1 MNKKF
6 WVLVLAI
13 CVLLPITLSAEVVD
27 LSIGGTAQY
36 GVAAGNVGDEVG
48 EQLVDLENYRFGAEA
63 RVKLLILEASDIAL
77 FGPTDDGWEV
87 SNLMTVGLSFDLLN
101 LVRLGVAL
109 GPEFIVNFNDDGK
122 IYQEDGVTLFD
133 FADIFM
139 KANCTYK
146 VNADILLGGITLSAN
161 YTVPSKGFNIQNIV
175 DGGFTADS
183 LSPEAFEDG
192 RFGISVLIS
201 LI

>member
-63 RVKLLILEASDIAL
+63 RVKLLILEATDIAL

-109 GPEFIVNFNDDGK
+109 GPEFIVNFNDDAT
-122 IYQEDGVTLFD
+122 ITDTDGDEFD